1 MSSDKMEIDEVE
13 SRDKLFENLNED
25 LNAIKS
31 KSNKTKKRKLSSAHT
46 PPSPPITKEYL
57 RKEDVIK
64 SRKTRKMKR
73 KVVAKTKKVEED
85 MKMDISP
92 YGSETDM
99 KMDISPYGSE
109 TGKKELI
116 AVEYQKK
123 VLKKFVSNKGTTMVF
138 MKKNVRK
145 AYYDAYIKNMNRIKT
160 DRQYEMNE
168 NRGLNTTTI
177 VTTSLLGHGG
187 DIEEETFD
195 DDTTLILSTTGIC
208 GIPGLVTD
216 MNIWYI
222 NHFEKN
228 IKNHIIINKFLIETQ
243 RFLKPWYKKIVK
255 DYLKNNKDHPPNMK
269 KYLSGMKFA
278 DYMDLNCSF
287 IVPLCNRKFQ
297 LEGMKLKK
305 DDPTDYAEFRIIDVL
320 TRHLNKDGSISI
332 ERFINYPKDINELY
346 SRLSYE
352 DKKEV
357 RKDKHTSL
365 KMDGKIRT
373 ISLKKIVDI
382 IKNVY
387 GINTNIN
394 IIDASCRTP
403 AEEPLIDIDSGLI
416 PGFTDEEFVVWVNEE
431 LKRGYDLASSTKRG
445 D

>member
-13 SRDKLFENLNED
+13 SRDKIFENLNED

-31 KSNKTKKRKLSSAHT
+31 KSNKTKKRRLSSAHT
-46 PPSPPITKEYL
+46 PPSPPITKEPEQEYL

-92 YGSETDM
+92 YGSET
-99 KMDISPYGSE
+99 
-109 TGKKELI
+109 GKKELI

-123 VLKKFVSNKGTTMVF
+123 VLKKFVSNKGTMVF
-138 MKKNVRK
+138 MKKNARMS
-145 AYYDAYIKNMNRIKT
+145 YYDEYAKNIDRIKS
-160 DRQYEMNE
+160 DRQYEINE
-168 NRGLNTTTI
+168 KRGLNTTTI

-195 DDTTLILSTTGIC
+195 DDTTLILSIPGIC

-222 NHFEKN
+222 NYFEKN

-243 RFLKPWYKKIVK
+243 RFVKPRYKKVVK
-255 DYLKNNKDHPPNMK
+255 EYLKNNKDPNMK

-278 DYMDLNCSF
+278 DDMDLNCSF
-287 IVPLCNRKFQ
+287 IVPLCNRFFE
-297 LEGMKLKK
+297 LERMKLKK
-305 DDPTDYAEFRIIDVL
+305 DDPTDYAEFHIIDVL
-320 TRHLNKDGSISI
+320 THHLNKDGSISI
-332 ERFINYPKDINELY
+332 ERFINYPKDINGLY

-352 DKKEV
+352 DKEEV
-357 RKDKHTSL
+357 RKDKYTSL

-373 ISLKKIVDI
+373 ITLKKIVDI
-382 IKNVY
+382 IKNKKVY

-394 IIDASCRTP
+394 IIDVSCRSP
-403 AEEPLIDIDSGLI
+403 AEPLIDIGTGLI
-416 PGFTDEEFVVWVNEE
+416 PGFTNEELVVRVNEE
-431 LKRGYDLASSTKRG
+431 LEKGRKLASMKLG